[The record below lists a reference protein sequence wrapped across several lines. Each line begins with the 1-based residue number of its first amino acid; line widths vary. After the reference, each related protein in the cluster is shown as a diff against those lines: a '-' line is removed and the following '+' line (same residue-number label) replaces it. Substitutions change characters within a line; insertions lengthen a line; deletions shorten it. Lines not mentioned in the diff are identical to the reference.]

1 MAYANNRENPDIA
14 KRLLQPAILLNE
26 QKNGCANRKNG
37 GAAKIVAAPEG
48 ASVTSQTG
56 YTAQMSTLKD
66 AVSQFIAR
74 HQQDLLRVS
83 HEIHANPEL
92 AFKEHKACATLTE
105 ATQAFGHS
113 VSSGSFGLETAF
125 ESFTLNN
132 AGPQID
138 ILAEYDA
145 LPGIGHACGHNL
157 IATAALGAAAALGAV
172 AGDLPGTV
180 RLLGTP
186 AEEKG
191 GGKELM
197 ARNGAF
203 TDTTMAMMIHPAGV
217 NLTTMPSICIAEV
230 GVVYHGKSAHAS
242 AMPHRGK
249 NALDALLLAYQ
260 GISNLRQHIRGN
272 ERIHG
277 IVTDGG
283 QAPNIVPDRAAGEFY
298 VRAANVKAL
307 EALKPRVEACFNA
320 GATASGCEV
329 EVNWAGVDYLDL
341 NTNWPLAD
349 QFQVNAEALGREFV
363 DKENMWRAA
372 AGSTDMGN
380 VTHMVPGIH
389 PMLAAAPANVVI
401 HHPDFAEYA
410 GSEMGDA
417 AAIDGAIALAH
428 TAIDYLQSTELQ
440 SKTRHAFDISKGLA

>member
-1 MAYANNRENPDIA
+1 MQDPN
-14 KRLLQPAILLNE
+14 LLKAQI
-26 QKNGCANRKNG
+26 
-37 GAAKIVAAPEG
+37 
-48 ASVTSQTG
+48 SQYVESHRT
-56 YTAQMSTLKD
+56 
-66 AVSQFIAR
+66 
-74 HQQDLLRVS
+74 DLLDVS
-83 HEIHANPEL
+83 HRIHANPEL
-92 AFKEHKACATLTE
+92 AFEEHEACATLSNAIGDLGWPA
-105 ATQAFGHS
+105 AT
-113 VSSGSFGLETAF
+113 GSYGLATAF
-125 ESFTLNN
+125 EAFTVSG
-132 AGPQID
+132 AGPQVD

-157 IATAALGAAAALGAV
+157 IATSALGAAAALGSLSAE
-172 AGDLPGTV
+172 LPGTI

-197 ARNGAF
+197 ARAGAF
-203 TDTTMAMMIHPAGV
+203 ANTDMAMMIHPAGV

-230 GVVYHGKSAHAS
+230 KAIYHGRSAHAS

-249 NALDALLLAYQ
+249 NALDGLLLAYQ
-260 GISNLRQHIRGN
+260 GISNLRQHIRDN

-298 VRAANVKAL
+298 VRAATVKAL
-307 EALKPRVEACFNA
+307 EALKPRVQACFEA

-329 EVNWAGVDYLDL
+329 EVLWAGVDYLDL
-341 NTNWPLAD
+341 NTNWPIAD
-349 QFQVNAEALGREFV
+349 QFQANAEALGREFV
-363 DKENMWRAA
+363 DKESMWRAA

-410 GSEMGDA
+410 GSPMGDA

-428 TAIDYLQSTELQ
+428 TAIDYLCNPELQ
-440 SKTRHAFDISKGLA
+440 QAARQAFDVSKGLA